1 MVWSSLISFC
11 LHPQL
16 CVLPLRSEPAIVCM
30 IAPQLHLH
38 RQMTLSRR
46 SDSARSITVNRP
58 IRCPVRSMKRPIST
72 LLHPA
77 DSATPAHSIGQDMAW
92 LIQAGIGLSNRM
104 SVSLHGEQPYSQKHP
119 EMHPQTPPPNCSH
132 QQVLA
137 LTQLATTVPSIFY
150 PLFAYGTRFLQLDLG
165 SGASSLVPPSSQ
177 STNMPRQVISITSGS
192 SKVDQSTPS
201 FGSGVFSL
209 MGHDGQFKQYSDMVG
224 WVLGSLAAGAAG
236 IRLAVCGDG
245 GGMGERLHSAPSSFS
260 AIPIIH

>member
-1 MVWSSLISFC
+1 MVSSHIHKTPRNALQTR
-11 LHPQL
+11 HQL
-16 CVLPLRSEPAIVCM
+16 LTP
-30 IAPQLHLH
+30 
-38 RQMTLSRR
+38 T
-46 SDSARSITVNRP
+46 
-58 IRCPVRSMKRPIST
+58 ST
-72 LLHPA
+72 SNA
-77 DSATPAHSIGQDMAW
+77 DTAC
-92 LIQAGIGLSNRM
+92 N
-104 SVSLHGEQPYSQKHP
+104 YS
-119 EMHPQTPPPNCSH
+119 S
-132 QQVLA
+132 
-137 LTQLATTVPSIFY
+137 SIFY